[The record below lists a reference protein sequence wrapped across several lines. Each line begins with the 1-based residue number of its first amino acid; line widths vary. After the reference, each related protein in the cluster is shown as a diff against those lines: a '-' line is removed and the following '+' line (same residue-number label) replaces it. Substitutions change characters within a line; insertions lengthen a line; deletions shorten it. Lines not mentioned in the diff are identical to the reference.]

1 MIALRQ
7 KQLVLL
13 VDDDAA
19 VRMLAREALE
29 QAGFAV
35 EEAADGETGVAAFE
49 RIRPD
54 IILLDVMMPVLDG
67 FKACAALRKLP
78 GGEHVPVLN
87 DPASSYPAYQV
98 GATVFVPKPIA
109 WTLLVHRVR
118 YLLRASATFFDLAR
132 SQEEFRQL
140 AGNVPEMFWIADPNS
155 RALIYVSAAY
165 EKICGRPR
173 MLTVYRNVRFDTM
186 DQEYRV
192 VRPDGSVRWVHQRGF
207 PAHDIDG
214 AVARVVGIIED
225 ITERKQ
231 MQQDLL
237 HLAHHDNLTHLPNRG
252 LFYDRLSQAL
262 AQAHRHEWAV
272 GVMFIDLDRFKIV
285 NDTLGHGVGDLLL
298 QQVAKRLSGCI
309 RAEDTV
315 ARLGGDEFAVMLPD
329 LADAQDA
336 AAVARKIL
344 GALAAPFQLD
354 GHEVFVTASIGIAS
368 YPRDS
373 HDADTLIKHADAAM
387 YRAKDLGKNNYQL
400 YSALLSEQAPER
412 LQLESNL
419 RRALERNEFVL
430 HFQPRANLVT
440 GLITG
445 VEALVR
451 WQLPNGSLVA
461 PADFIPLLE
470 ETGLIVPAGEWVL
483 RAACCQVRTWQ
494 QDGLEPVP
502 IAVNL
507 SARQFHQ
514 QDICEVV
521 TRALH
526 DYAVDPRFLELEITE
541 SAAMKNAA
549 EATKTLRALKAIGVH
564 IAIDD
569 FGTGYSSLGYLK
581 RFPIDSLKLD
591 RSFVTDLPD
600 NEEDAS
606 IAQAVITM
614 AHALKLKVIA
624 EGVENEAQLAFLAA
638 HGCNDMQGYF
648 LSRPLPAEQC
658 TQLLREKK
666 KLPLQPASADKL
678 KKPPRLELVV
688 SS

>member
-1 MIALRQ
+1 
-7 KQLVLL
+7 
-13 VDDDAA
+13 
-19 VRMLAREALE
+19 
-29 QAGFAV
+29 
-35 EEAADGETGVAAFE
+35 
-49 RIRPD
+49 
-54 IILLDVMMPVLDG
+54 
-67 FKACAALRKLP
+67 
-78 GGEHVPVLN
+78 
-87 DPASSYPAYQV
+87 
-98 GATVFVPKPIA
+98 
-109 WTLLVHRVR
+109 
-118 YLLRASATFFDLAR
+118 
-132 SQEEFRQL
+132 
-140 AGNVPEMFWIADPNS
+140 
-155 RALIYVSAAY
+155 
-165 EKICGRPR
+165 

-483 RAACCQVRTWQ
+483 RAACAQVRTWQ

-638 HGCNDMQGYF
+638 HGCNEMQGYH
-648 LSRPLPAEQC
+648 LSRPLPAAAC
-658 TQLLREKK
+658 TQFLRDRKKMASQGQLVSPPKQTLLEF
-666 KLPLQPASADKL
+666 
-678 KKPPRLELVV
+678 V
-688 SS
+688 